1 MRSQLA
7 ILLAL
12 TLTLTGCSSLS
23 FRQEPPVPA
32 VLSGSNQ
39 EIREKL
45 LQEIPIGSSRADAER
60 AIRSL
65 GLEPQPEADLDSG
78 KPLILCS
85 YSGRK
90 GLMEQNTWLIQIDC
104 PDGQVTDV
112 FCEQIGTD

>member
-7 ILLAL
+7 LLFAL
-12 TLTLTGCSSLS
+12 SLTLTGCSSLN
-23 FRQEPPVPA
+23 FRKEPPVPA

-45 LQEIPIGSSRADAER
+45 LKEIPIGSSQADAER
-60 AIRSL
+60 VIRSL
-65 GLEPQPEADLDSG
+65 GLEPQPESNLDTG

-90 GLMEQNTWLIQIDC
+90 GLSGQNTWLIQIDC
-104 PDGQVTDV
+104 PEGQVTDI
-112 FCEQIGTD
+112 FCEQIGTE

>member
-12 TLTLTGCSSLS
+12 SLNLTGCSSLS
-23 FRQEPPVPA
+23 FRKEPPVPA
-32 VLSGSNQ
+32 ILSGSNE

-45 LQEIPIGSSRADAER
+45 IQEIPIGSSRADAER
-60 AIRSL
+60 VIRSL
-65 GLEPQPEADLDSG
+65 GLEPQPESNLDTG

-90 GLMEQNTWLIQIDC
+90 GLTGQNTWLIQIDC
-104 PDGQVTDV
+104 PDGQVTDI
-112 FCEQIGTD
+112 FCEQIGTE